1 MTVFDL
7 DELAL
12 KNRRLAA
19 LSSLRYR
26 KSDRIQWPL
35 RFLQDESFVELPA
48 ESSLSVAVKRTR
60 GSGSYLAL
68 ATSPA
73 KTGTGS
79 SAIYTFDLNLNTEQV
94 AYELSDKDSVDCVLE
109 VEIVTPTQRLTSQAV
124 PLTIERDIV
133 NGDPPPVA
141 LPDLKATQ
149 QDAESAS
156 DNSKWMTPLRVAQA
170 IAARLSA
177 GISVAWDSISGKP
190 ETFPPSPHTEHEYLE
205 LQDHTGTPTP
215 PPTGGIL
222 HVEVLGAPGKL
233 RWASVINGEASSR
246 VVALTEQPDDIEITD
261 AAKGVIL
268 RSTNGSRWRL
278 TIANDGSLQRAALA
292 VLTFFALALGASGQ
306 SVVKDL
312 TTTNGTLQGNNLRIN
327 TATNFNF
334 GGVGGVLEV
343 EANNNHAFAAKAS
356 DITDGVAFYGWSESG
371 APVAKLVQSN
381 NFNSPALIVWRPAG
395 GNHSLSPAVLI
406 AGSPTENTNKAF
418 AVRNS
423 TGQDVF
429 WIKYD
434 GTTSLTNGTAAQ
446 TNAAWAGGLTN
457 SSLNERLVF
466 DGAAG
471 RLTYFA
477 SQSNDPVIAL
487 ASPASA
493 MMFGLR
499 GTNGFLQGR
508 GNIRIETQGG
518 GLTGLQVANLVTVN
532 GKTNSLPEAN
542 ATLVPWMGSAS
553 ANPSSPVEG
562 AIYFNTTDSTV
573 RIYAGGAWR
582 PLN

>member
-12 KNRRLAA
+12 KNRRLTA

-35 RFLQDESFVELPA
+35 RFLQDETFVELPA

-68 ATSPA
+68 ATAPA

-94 AYELSDKDSVDCVLE
+94 AYELSDKDSVECVLE
-109 VEIVTPTQRLTSQAV
+109 VEIVTPAQRLTSQSV
-124 PLTIERDIV
+124 PLVIERDIIAD
-133 NGDPPPVA
+133 NAPPPIA

-149 QDAESAS
+149 QEAEAGS
-156 DNSKWMTPLRVAQA
+156 DNQKWMTPLRTAQA
-170 IAARLSA
+170 LAALAAARFATAAQGAKADTAVQPQDMEELSVNHALNA
-177 GISVAWDSISGKP
+177 GSAAYALEAGHAISATSAANADNLGGM
-190 ETFPPSPHTEHEYLE
+190 PPSAFAAKS
-205 LQDHTGTPTP
+205 
-215 PPTGGIL
+215 GG
-222 HVEVLGAPGKL
+222 
-233 RWASVINGEASSR
+233 
-246 VVALTEQPDDIEITD
+246 DDIEVTD
-261 AAKGVIL
+261 PSKGVVL
-268 RSTNGSRWRL
+268 RSPDGSRWRL
-278 TIANDGSLQRAALA
+278 TIGNDGTLQRAALA
-292 VLTFFALALGASGQ
+292 VLAFFALGTANAQ
-306 SVVKDL
+306 IVKDL
-312 TTTNGTLQGNNLRIN
+312 TTTNGTLQGTNLRIN
-327 TATNFNF
+327 AATGFDF

-343 EANNNHAFAAKAS
+343 EALDNHAVAAKAS
-356 DITDGVAFYGWSESG
+356 DITDGAAFYGWSESG
-371 APVAKLVQSN
+371 APAAKLVQSGH
-381 NFNSPALIVWRPAG
+381 FNSPALTVWRTSG
-395 GNHSLSPAVLI
+395 GDDALSPAVLI
-406 AGSPTENTNKAF
+406 SGSPASDTNKAF
-418 AVRNS
+418 AVRNG

-429 WIKYD
+429 WVKYD
-434 GTTSLTNGTAAQ
+434 GTTSITNTGGAA
-446 TNAAWAGGLTN
+446 TNAAWAAGLTN
-457 SSLNERLVF
+457 SAHNERLVF

-477 SQSNDPVIAL
+477 SQTNDPVVAL
-487 ASPASA
+487 ATTAGA

-518 GLTGLQVANLVTVN
+518 VLTGLQVASLVTGG
-532 GKTNSLPEAN
+532 GKTNSLPAAN
-542 ATLVPWMGSAS
+542 ATLVPWMGSA
-553 ANPSSPVEG
+553 AADPSSPVEG
-562 AIYFNTTDSTV
+562 AIYFNTASSTV